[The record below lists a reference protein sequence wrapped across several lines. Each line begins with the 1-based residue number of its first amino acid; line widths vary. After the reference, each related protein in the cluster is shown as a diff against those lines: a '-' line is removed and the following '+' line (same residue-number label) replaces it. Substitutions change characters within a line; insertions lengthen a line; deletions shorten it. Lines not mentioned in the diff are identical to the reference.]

1 MEVDAQ
7 LRSHPDRIEAR
18 GVRGRLVMTTAESWR
33 NPEPRGAYHLLIVGA
48 GPAGLLAA
56 ENASRRGAKVA
67 LIERNLLGGTC
78 LNTGCIPS
86 KTLIRTSRLYREMR
100 DAEHFGGRVPGGI
113 AVDFPAAM
121 ERVKRIHARLAERT
135 SAERLAAMGIDVYF
149 GEARFAG
156 PDSVTVGANV
166 LRFKKA
172 LVATGARP
180 VHPPIPGL
188 EEAGYLTYENVF
200 DLTACPKRLL
210 VIGGGPVGCEL
221 AQAFARLGSRVTM
234 VQAEPMFLGHEERD
248 AAQLLSDALARD
260 GIEIHLDTDTTRVR
274 VEGNDKVADLVSSD
288 AKRTV
293 AVDQIFVGVGT
304 IPNVHGLELE
314 AAGVAY
320 DGAGGIRVD
329 DFLRTSNP
337 RIFAAGDVCTGN
349 KFPHIESAAARIVV
363 ANALFFG
370 RQRLSAEAIPWCTF
384 TDPEIAHVGM
394 YVTEARKK
402 NIPVKTFTV
411 LMHEVDRAIADGE
424 EEGFVKLHVREGT
437 GKILGATV
445 VASHAGDLINEISLA
460 MSAGLD
466 LYALAR
472 VNQPY
477 PTQSQAVKMAA
488 GAYVQS
494 RRNSVRAWLMNKWLR
509 W

>member
-1 MEVDAQ
+1 
-7 LRSHPDRIEAR
+7 
-18 GVRGRLVMTTAESWR
+18 MTTSWLR
-33 NPEPRGAYHLLIVGA
+33 NPDPRGPYNLLIVGA
-48 GPAGLLAA
+48 GPAGLLTAQAA
-56 ENASRRGAKVA
+56 VRRGARVA
-67 LIERNLLGGTC
+67 LIERNLLGGVC

-100 DAEHFGGRVPGGI
+100 DAEHFGGRVPGGM
-113 AVDFPAAM
+113 AVDFAAVM
-121 ERVKRIHARLAERT
+121 ERVRRIRARLSALR
-135 SAERLAAMGIDVYF
+135 SAETLAAMGIHVYF
-149 GEARFAG
+149 GDARFAG
-156 PDSVTVGANV
+156 PDSVTVGGKV
-166 LRFKKA
+166 LRFRKA
-172 LVATGARP
+172 LVATGAHP
-180 VHPPIPGL
+180 VRPPIPGL

-200 DLTACPKRLL
+200 DLTECPARLL

-221 AQAFARLGSRVTM
+221 AQAFARLGSRVTL
-234 VQAEPMFLGHEERD
+234 VQDEPMFLGHEERD

-260 GIEIHLDTDTTRVR
+260 GIEIHLDTQTTRVR
-274 VEGNDKVADLVSSD
+274 MEGNDKVADLVHEDTRS
-288 AKRTV
+288 TV
-293 AVDQIFVGVGT
+293 AVDRILVGVGT
-304 IPNVHGLELE
+304 APNVDGLELE

-320 DGAGGIRVD
+320 DHASGIPVD
-329 DFLRTSNP
+329 DFLRTTNP
-337 RIFAAGDVCTGN
+337 RIFAAGDVCAEN

-363 ANALFFG
+363 ANALFLG

-394 YVTEARKK
+394 YVTEARQK

-411 LMHEVDRAIADGE
+411 LMHEVDRALADGE
-424 EEGFVKLHVREGT
+424 EEGFVKVHVREGT

-466 LYALAR
+466 LRALAR

-477 PTQSQAVKMAA
+477 PTQSQAIKMAA
-488 GAYVQS
+488 SAYAGP
-494 RRNSVRAWLMNKWLR
+494 RRRGLRDWLIAKWLS